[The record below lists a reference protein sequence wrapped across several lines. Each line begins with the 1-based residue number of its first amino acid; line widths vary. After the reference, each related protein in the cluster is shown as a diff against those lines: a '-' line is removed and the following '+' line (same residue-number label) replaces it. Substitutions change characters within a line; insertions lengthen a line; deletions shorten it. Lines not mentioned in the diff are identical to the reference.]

1 MRESDRYLVSFPDHP
16 KARSNVWEPSLSY
29 VEQLSKMQAAAGQ
42 SLPIVLWQCSKAG
55 GGCVAVGGERERAR
69 KRT

>member
-1 MRESDRYLVSFPDHP
+1 
-16 KARSNVWEPSLSY
+16 
-29 VEQLSKMQAAAGQ
+29 MQAAAGQ